1 MRQLTDHRKLKKKE
15 DQSVN
20 ASILLRRWNKII
32 MEGRVRKGTRR
43 ERGKGSRLRYG
54 KTQERS
60 TESQEIEQKYEAVGD
75 GELEVTTRKSQI
87 TGK

>member
-43 ERGKGSRLRYG
+43 ERGGRG
-54 KTQERS
+54 ERGAGLGM
-60 TESQEIEQKYEAVGD
+60 ERHRR
-75 GELEVTTRKSQI
+75 EVQRVRKLNRNMKQL
-87 TGK
+87 GMGN